1 MLRYAIK
8 RLLLMIP
15 VIIGVSFLIFFIMD
29 LAPGNIIDT
38 KISEESMTDEEA
50 EMLREQYNLNGSM
63 ISRYFKFMGGLVRGD
78 LGKSYIT
85 GKPVLESYLEKMPAT
100 IVLAAASIL
109 VSVIISIPLGIY
121 SAIKRGTFTDNTC
134 MVLSFLGLSI
144 PNFWL
149 GLMLIITIALNV
161 KWIPTSGFRG
171 IASVILPAITVG
183 TGLTATLAR
192 TTRSSMLDVLNQDYL
207 RTERAKGNSEF
218 RVVMRFA
225 LVNAL
230 IPIITI
236 AGGQFAAC
244 LGGSVL
250 TETIFAWPGVGRLI
264 IDSVNSRDVPMVV
277 GCIILKSF
285 SIGLVVLVVDLLYAV
300 IDPRIKAMYA
310 RGRRRSR

>member
-1 MLRYAIK
+1 
-8 RLLLMIP
+8 
-15 VIIGVSFLIFFIMD
+15 
-29 LAPGNIIDT
+29 
-38 KISEESMTDEEA
+38 
-50 EMLREQYNLNGSM
+50 
-63 ISRYFKFMGGLVRGD
+63 
-78 LGKSYIT
+78 
-85 GKPVLESYLEKMPAT
+85 
-100 IVLAAASIL
+100 
-109 VSVIISIPLGIY
+109 
-121 SAIKRGTFTDNTC
+121 
-134 MVLSFLGLSI
+134 
-144 PNFWL
+144 FWL

-250 TETIFAWPGVGRLI
+250 TETIFAWPGVGKLI

-285 SIGLVVLVVDLLYAV
+285 SIGLVVLGVDLLYAV